1 MKQQKI
7 DRNNVLFYKE
17 IIEEY
22 NGLNEYQKSNMPN
35 PFLEENQ
42 TNGQLILIRE
52 ILNDIN
58 RENIKRML
66 DPIYKSVFLWV
77 ASSLCLAITA
87 QIAGIISPV
96 VFGAWMFSTPFLLIG
111 LDSLIDYLV
120 DYEND
125 KSSIANL
132 ARDMNSKNIITRI
145 REITL
150 VVLFMSF
157 MITGLIIPI
166 ILVIKFGNIGLFF
179 TGLAGPISSLLAC
192 STGVICYRSYYAKD
206 HLEVST
212 PKNTDSSVRLQ
223 DDQAG
228 NDQPFGI
235 RPIYDNLDNRQFITE
250 HQSKL

>member
-1 MKQQKI
+1 MKQKKI
-7 DRNNVLFYKE
+7 DRHNVLFYKE

-22 NGLNEYQKSNMPN
+22 NGLNEYQKSNIPN

-42 TNGQLILIRE
+42 TNEQLILIRE

-58 RENIKRML
+58 RENIKLML

-77 ASSLCLAITA
+77 ASSLCLAIAA

-157 MITGLIIPI
+157 MIT
-166 ILVIKFGNIGLFF
+166 
-179 TGLAGPISSLLAC
+179 
-192 STGVICYRSYYAKD
+192 
-206 HLEVST
+206 
-212 PKNTDSSVRLQ
+212 
-223 DDQAG
+223 
-228 NDQPFGI
+228 
-235 RPIYDNLDNRQFITE
+235 
-250 HQSKL
+250 